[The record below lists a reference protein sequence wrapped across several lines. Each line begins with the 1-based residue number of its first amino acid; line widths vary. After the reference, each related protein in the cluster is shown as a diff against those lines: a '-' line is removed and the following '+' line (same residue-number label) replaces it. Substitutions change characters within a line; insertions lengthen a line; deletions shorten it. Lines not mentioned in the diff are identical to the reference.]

1 MRNNRSFVAAFAFS
15 GAFVVMA
22 VVAPGLAHAQGMTE
36 SAAEPRVWLG
46 GHFGLSP
53 VGTLKATAKAN
64 GNEASNSV
72 DTATAFEVGAHFDVK
87 IMPFLSVG
95 LAPAVLLHV
104 KGQDDTDSAS
114 QLDLPLRV
122 TAGGNVMPQLRIY
135 GFVAP
140 GYTIL
145 FPPADQMGNSDRL
158 SGFMVGFGGGVGFHV
173 APRFAVTGELG
184 YQFRFPSETRTVL
197 GTPVD
202 LTIQA
207 NYLTFALGV
216 VAGL

>member
-1 MRNNRSFVAAFAFS
+1 MRNNRSFVL
-15 GAFVVMA
+15 AFVVMA
-22 VVAPGLAHAQGMTE
+22 AVAPGLAHAQGMTE
-36 SAAEPRVWLG
+36 SAAAEPKIWLG
-46 GHFGLSP
+46 GHLGLSP
-53 VGTLKATAKAN
+53 IGTLKATAKGN
-64 GNEASNSV
+64 GNEISDSV
-72 DTATAFEVGAHFDVK
+72 DTATAFELGAQFDLHVL
-87 IMPFLSVG
+87 PFLSVG

-114 QLDLPLRV
+114 ELDLPLRV

-145 FPPADQMGNSDRL
+145 FPPADSMGNSDRL
-158 SGFMVGFGGGVGFHV
+158 SGFMVGFGGGVGFKV

-184 YQFRFPSETRTVL
+184 YQFRFPSESRTV
-197 GTPVD
+197 GTVPVD

-216 VAGL
+216 TAGL

>member
-1 MRNNRSFVAAFAFS
+1 MRNNRSCIAS
-15 GAFVVMA
+15 IAFVVMA

-36 SAAEPRVWLG
+36 SVAEPKLWLG
-46 GHFGLSP
+46 GHLGLSP
-53 VGTLKATAKAN
+53 IGTLKAKASAQ
-64 GNEASNSV
+64 GGELSDSV
-72 DTATAFEVGAHFDVK
+72 DTATAYELGAQFDFR

-95 LAPAVLLHV
+95 LAPAVLLHI
-104 KGQDDTDSAS
+104 KGQDDKDSAS
-114 QLDLPLRV
+114 QLDLPIRV

-145 FPPADQMGNSDRL
+145 FPPADDMGNSDRL
-158 SGFMVGFGGGVGFHV
+158 SGFMVGFGGGVGFKV

-184 YQFRFPSETRTVL
+184 YQFRFPSETQTVL

-202 LTIQA
+202 VTLQD
-207 NYLTFALGV
+207 NFLTFAIGV